1 MRVIEDVRYAF
12 RSFRK
17 APGFTLVAI
26 LTIALGIGATT
37 AIFTVVYALLLRPL
51 PYQSAD
57 RLVMVWQD
65 RTARGGP
72 ADEWAS
78 PGNVVDWQTAPGLF
92 DGLAAMGGWR
102 PTLTG
107 EGEADTVPGEQ
118 VSHQYFSVLGVRP
131 ASGRGFAPDDDVPNA
146 PRVVMISET
155 FWQRRFGS
163 DPGILGRTLMLTGE
177 PHEVIGIVPAG
188 FRPVLNNEAAVWR
201 PLRLDLAAPSRGSIF
216 LRVVARVPPGSS
228 LEQTQARATSL
239 AQRLQAE
246 HPDYNEGVGFAVQP
260 LHDRVVGD
268 LRPALLAL
276 LGGVAFVLLIA
287 CTNVANLLMAR
298 GSSRG
303 RELAVRAA
311 LGASRARVVG
321 QLLTESLMLASLGGL
336 AGMLIAIWAVDALV
350 GLAPAGTPRLSEIAV
365 DRTILGF
372 TFLLTL
378 ATGLLFGA
386 APAFQHSR
394 VDLTH
399 SLKDGGR
406 GATAGGHT
414 LRRGLVAAE
423 VALAVVLLTGGVLL
437 IQTFARLQTSD
448 LGFRTDN
455 ILFGGIN
462 PPAATYPTREQFTVV
477 YDQLLERAS
486 AIPGVR
492 RAALTS
498 VLPLAPGD
506 SDMSFQ
512 IEGRPPATSS
522 ADATVSWYREVSAGY
537 FDTIGMRIARGR
549 AFEAGEATPSVVVN
563 ETFAARHFPGED
575 PLGRRLRWGG
585 ADSPWFTIVGIAED
599 ARVQGAREPT
609 RVELFI
615 PYWQYAERGIAVVL
629 EGPNAAQF
637 APALRDVV
645 ASIDPNM
652 PVSGVRTMDD
662 VLRASL
668 GQARFLATLSGAFA
682 GLALLL
688 AAIGIYGVMAF
699 VVAQRTA
706 EIGVRMA
713 LGSTIGGVFRLVVGD
728 GLKLA
733 IVGVAVGVGLAVIVA
748 RWIGA
753 LLYDVE
759 PTDPLALGV
768 TALVL
773 LAVALGASL
782 VPAWRASRVDPMVAL
797 RAE

>member
-1 MRVIEDVRYAF
+1 MRDLRYAV
-12 RSFRK
+12 RTLLK
-17 APGFTLVAI
+17 APGFTAVAV

-37 AIFTVVYALLLRPL
+37 AIFTIVNALLLRPL
-51 PYQSAD
+51 PYPHAD

-65 RTARGGP
+65 RSARGGP
-72 ADEWAS
+72 VDEWAS
-78 PGNVVDWQTAPGLF
+78 PGNVLDWQNEPGLF
-92 DGLAAMGGWR
+92 DGLAAMGGWG

-118 VSHQYFSVLGVRP
+118 VSHQYFGVLGVLP
-131 ASGRGFAPDDDVPNA
+131 AAGRGFAPEDDVPNA
-146 PRVVMISET
+146 PRVVMISEG
-155 FWQRRFGS
+155 FWQRRFGG

-177 PHEVIGIVPAG
+177 PHEVIGVVPAG
-188 FRPVLNNEAAVWR
+188 FRPILNSAADVWR
-201 PLRLDLAAPSRGSIF
+201 PLRLNLAAPSRGSIF
-216 LRVVARVPPGSS
+216 LRVVALMPAGSS
-228 LEQTQARATSL
+228 LEQTRARASSL
-239 AQRLQAE
+239 ALRLQAE
-246 HPDYNEGVGFAVQP
+246 HPDYNIDVGFTVQP

-303 RELAVRAA
+303 RELAVRTA

-321 QLLTESLMLASLGGL
+321 QLLTESLVLASLGGL
-336 AGMLIAIWAVDALV
+336 AGMLIAFWAVEALV

-372 TFLLTL
+372 AFLLTL

-406 GATAGGHT
+406 GATAGGQR

-437 IQTFARLQTSD
+437 IQTFARLNAAD
-448 LGFRTDN
+448 LGFRTDT

-462 PPAATYPTREQFTVV
+462 PPAASYPTREQFTVV

-498 VLPLAPGD
+498 VLPLAQGD
-506 SDMSFQ
+506 SDMDFR
-512 IEGRPPATSS
+512 IEGRPAATSS

-549 AFEAGEATPSVVVN
+549 AFEPGEAPPSVVIN

-585 ADSPWFTIVGIAED
+585 PESPWFTIVGVAAD
-599 ARVQGAREPT
+599 ARVRGAREPT

-615 PYWQYAERGIAVVL
+615 PYWQWAERGIAVVL

-652 PVSGVRTMDD
+652 PVSGVRTMDE
-662 VLRASL
+662 VLRESL
-668 GQARFLATLSGAFA
+668 GQARFVATLSGAFA

-688 AAIGIYGVMAF
+688 AAVGIYGVMAY
-699 VVAQRTA
+699 AMSQRRT

-713 LGSTIGGVFRLVVGD
+713 LGATISGVFRLVVGD
-728 GLKLA
+728 GLRLA
-733 IVGVAVGVGLAVIVA
+733 LLGTVLGIGGAVVMG
-748 RWIGA
+748 RWIQT
-753 LLYDVE
+753 LLYGVE
-759 PTDPLALGV
+759 PTDVGTLAL
-768 TALVL
+768 TAVVL
-773 LAVALGASL
+773 LGVAAAAS
-782 VPAWRASRVDPMVAL
+782 VIPAWRASRVDPMVAL

>member
-1 MRVIEDVRYAF
+1 MHLIEDVRYAF

-37 AIFTVVYALLLRPL
+37 AIFTVVHALLLRPL
-51 PYQSAD
+51 PYPAAD

-65 RTARGGP
+65 QSARGGP
-72 ADEWAS
+72 VDEWAS
-78 PGNVVDWQTAPGLF
+78 PGNVLDWQNEPGLF

-107 EGEADTVPGEQ
+107 EGEVDTVPGEQ
-118 VSHQYFSVLGVRP
+118 VSHQYFSVLGVPP
-131 ASGRGFAPDDDVPNA
+131 AFGRGFVSEDDVPNA
-146 PRVVMISET
+146 PRVVMISEA
-155 FWQRRFGS
+155 FWQRRFGG
-163 DPGILGRTLMLTGE
+163 DPGILGRSLMLTGE
-177 PHEVIGIVPAG
+177 PHEVIGVVPAG
-188 FRPVLNNEAAVWR
+188 FRPILNSAADVWR
-201 PLRLDLAAPSRGSIF
+201 PLRLNLAAPSRGSIF
-216 LRVVARVPPGSS
+216 LRVVARMPAGSS
-228 LEQTQARATSL
+228 IEQTRARATSL

-246 HPDYNEGVGFAVQP
+246 HPDYNKDVGFTVQP

-276 LGGVAFVLLIA
+276 LAGVAFVLLIA
-287 CTNVANLLMAR
+287 CANVANLLMAR
-298 GSSRG
+298 GSRRV
-303 RELAVRAA
+303 RELAVRTA
-311 LGASRARVVG
+311 LGASRARIAR
-321 QLLTESLMLASLGGL
+321 QLLTESLVLASLGGL
-336 AGMLIAIWAVDALV
+336 AGVLIAVWAVGALV

-372 TFLLTL
+372 TFLLIL
-378 ATGLLFGA
+378 VTGLLFGA

-394 VDLTH
+394 VELTH
-399 SLKDGGR
+399 ALKDGGR

-437 IQTFARLQTSD
+437 IQTFARLQASD

-462 PPAATYPTREQFTVV
+462 PPAAAYPTREHLTVV

-498 VLPLAPGD
+498 VLPLAQGD
-506 SDMSFQ
+506 NDMDFQ
-512 IEGRPPATSS
+512 IEGRPAATSP
-522 ADATVSWYREVSAGY
+522 ADASVSWYREVSAGY

-549 AFEAGEATPSVVVN
+549 AFEPGEATPSVVIN

-585 ADSPWFTIVGIAED
+585 PESPWFTIVGVAAD
-599 ARVQGAREPT
+599 AQARGAREPT

-629 EGPNAAQF
+629 QGPNAAQF

-645 ASIDPNM
+645 ASIDPNL

-662 VLRASL
+662 VLRESL

-699 VVAQRTA
+699 VVAQRTM

-713 LGSTIGGVFRLVVGD
+713 LGSTLVGVFRLVVGD
-728 GLKLA
+728 GLRLA
-733 IVGVAVGVGLAVIVA
+733 ILGIAVGLALAVIVA
-748 RWIGA
+748 RSIGA

-759 PTDPLALGV
+759 ATDPLALGV
-768 TALVL
+768 TALVVL
-773 LAVALGASL
+773 GVALGACL